1 MEKSGQRQAGGLG
14 MAVIDDFLAVENP
27 WNLAGEEIKDFQLRS
42 IKEAFDFHYANNKL
56 YRGYC
61 DRKGITPENI
71 KSFEELVRVPVLST
85 RIFKEGFKLL
95 SVDEGD
101 VVQMHT
107 SSGSSGTQSR
117 VPRDKIT
124 LDRFAI
130 SMHKSIR
137 YTAGTY
143 GYLAMLGP
151 SPEELGDLAL
161 ANYAQI
167 GCDMARDYEFF
178 LKDYDFEPEY
188 IIEKCNATP
197 HRPVRIG
204 GGPMLI
210 LDLADWMMET
220 GDRITTLTP
229 DSLITSGGGFKDMM
243 GVAMDRDEYDAK
255 VSEAFGLP
263 KSNIRDAY
271 GMSELNAIMLE
282 CEKQVKHIPPWIHL
296 SIRNPAN
303 LDEEVA
309 PGEEG
314 LPAFLDPLAHSYP
327 GFVIADDIVRM
338 EVGPHETCGCG
349 LHGPGLYK
357 VIRRAEGAEEKG
369 CGRHVDELR
378 SQHSGAT
385 A

>member
-1 MEKSGQRQAGGLG
+1 MEESEQREAGGLI
-14 MAVIDDFLAVENP
+14 MAIIDDFLAIENP
-27 WNLAGEEIKDFQLRS
+27 WALDEKEMKDFQFRS
-42 IKEAFDFHYANNKL
+42 IREAFGNHYANNKL
-56 YRGYC
+56 YRGFC
-61 DRKGITPENI
+61 DRKGFTPENLQSYEDLI
-71 KSFEELVRVPVLST
+71 RIPVLST

-95 SVDEGD
+95 SVDESE
-101 VVQMHT
+101 VAQMHT
-107 SSGSSGTQSR
+107 SSGSSGSQSR
-117 VPRDKIT
+117 VPRDRIT
-124 LDRFAI
+124 LDRFTI
-130 SMHKSIR
+130 SMRKSIQ

-151 SPEELGDLAL
+151 SPDELGDLAL
-161 ANYAQI
+161 ANYAKV
-167 GCDMARDYEFF
+167 GCDIAEDHEFF
-178 LKDYDFEPEY
+178 LKDYDFDPEY

-210 LDLADWMMET
+210 LDLADWILET
-220 GDRITTLTP
+220 GDKITSLTP
-229 DSLITSGGGFKDMM
+229 ESMITSGGGFKDMM
-243 GVAMDRDEYDAK
+243 GVAMDRDEYDEK

-282 CEKQVKHIPPWIHL
+282 CSEQVKHVPPWIHM

-314 LPAFLDPLAHSYP
+314 LPAFLDPLANSYP
-327 GFVIADDIVRM
+327 GFVIADDIVRAVVEHD
-338 EVGPHETCGCG
+338 EVCGCG
-349 LHGPGLYK
+349 LRGPGLFK
-357 VIRRAEGAEEKG
+357 VVRRAEGAEEKG

-378 SQHSGAT
+378 HQDEIA
-385 A
+385 